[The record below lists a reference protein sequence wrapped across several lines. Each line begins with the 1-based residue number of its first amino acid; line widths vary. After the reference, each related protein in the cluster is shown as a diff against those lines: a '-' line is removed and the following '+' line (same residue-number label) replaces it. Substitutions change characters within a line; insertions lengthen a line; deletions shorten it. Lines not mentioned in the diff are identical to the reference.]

1 MTTSSGPPPGWYRAA
16 DGRWYPPPAGSP
28 DPTRLHAAPQDGGTG
43 YGPPQRGAGGYG
55 PTQYGPAQH
64 GPAQHGPTQQ
74 YGPVQYGPTPRH
86 GPAPYGASAPPPAP
100 GRRGP
105 RTVLLVVGGVVVVLL
120 VLGGIALNRLVT
132 GIGESVGGLAASTDC
147 DAVSTE
153 AVNGALGGSY
163 DVVQLGGLAGAA
175 GPVLDS
181 RVLADAPTCWAVESG
196 DTGGRLARIAR
207 YSGPDAA
214 ERFAAER
221 TAAMGATE
229 DRGDGLSVSSAAY
242 FNKDVDAGDEA
253 FCTTGDFI
261 ASAGVLVRTGELL
274 VYVSTTAAGGGAG
287 TVPDIEF
294 DAAGGP
300 SDAIRFGTDDANCDL
315 ALALAT
321 QVR

>member
-28 DPTRLHAAPQDGGTG
+28 DPTRLHAAPQYGDTG
-43 YGPPQRGAGGYG
+43 YGPPQPGATGYG
-55 PTQYGPAQH
+55 PPRYGPAPY
-64 GPAQHGPTQQ
+64 GTQ
-74 YGPVQYGPTPRH
+74 
-86 GPAPYGASAPPPAP
+86 YGASAPPPAP
-100 GRRGP
+100 RRRGP
-105 RTVLLVVGGVVVVLL
+105 RTVLLVVGAVVVALL
-120 VLGGIALNRLVT
+120 VLGGIALNRLVA
-132 GIGESVGGLAASTDC
+132 GIGESVGGLTASTDC

-163 DVVQLGGLAGAA
+163 DVVQLGGLAGTA

-196 DTGGRLARIAR
+196 DTGGRLARVAR

-221 TAAMGATE
+221 TAAMGTTE

-242 FNKDVDAGDEA
+242 FNKDVEAGDEA

-261 ASAGVLVRTGELL
+261 ASAGVLLRTGELL

-294 DAAGGP
+294 DTAGGP
-300 SDAIRFGTDDANCDL
+300 SEAIRFGTDDANCDL